1 MKILC
6 ESPASATSVMLNA
19 VSHSKTRNLSTLLK
33 KKTSASNPLKYMLS
47 FFLPCLL
54 TGFYYFP
61 LLGF

>member
-47 FFLPCLL
+47 FFCPA
-54 TGFYYFP
+54 F
-61 LLGF
+61 